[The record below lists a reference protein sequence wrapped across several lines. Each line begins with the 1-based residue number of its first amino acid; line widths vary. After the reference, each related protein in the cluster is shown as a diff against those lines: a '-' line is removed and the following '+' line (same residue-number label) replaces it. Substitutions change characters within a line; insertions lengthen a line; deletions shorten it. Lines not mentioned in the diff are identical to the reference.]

1 MRCNPFPLLAA
12 SPRAS
17 TCCTPTLSPIDY
29 KPNPLFAFQPLRS
42 FTEGIYVLYTYTA
55 NPACGQAVQ
64 RYLSTPTAG
73 NEVNVLRHMTFL
85 GNSA

>member
-1 MRCNPFPLLAA
+1 
-12 SPRAS
+12 
-17 TCCTPTLSPIDY
+17 
-29 KPNPLFAFQPLRS
+29 
-42 FTEGIYVLYTYTA
+42 VLYTYTA

-85 GNSA
+85 GASA